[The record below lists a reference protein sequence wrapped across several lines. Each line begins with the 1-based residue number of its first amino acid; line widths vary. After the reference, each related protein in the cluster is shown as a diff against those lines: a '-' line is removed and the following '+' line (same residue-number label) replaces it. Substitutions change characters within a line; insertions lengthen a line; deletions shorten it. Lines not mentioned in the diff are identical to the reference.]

1 MVEHFGTHRVPINA
15 DLLKHAYP
23 ILSETYGLDQELELE
38 VELRMPRVTFGTTE
52 RDMFF
57 TTTLKMGVKL
67 AGDLNY
73 IIYDE
78 IDVYMEGDM
87 SVDQEVL
94 IGNVQSLTAT
104 KAKLS
109 DTARTKPIYDTL
121 DITEEQYAAFWTYV
135 EGSCQ
140 RW

>member
-1 MVEHFGTHRVPINA
+1 
-15 DLLKHAYP
+15 
-23 ILSETYGLDQELELE
+23 
-38 VELRMPRVTFGTTE
+38 MPRVTFGTTE